1 MANPSTSPS
10 TSIPPASVRH
20 AGPPLVLPASAFAGL
35 FLGSLIIGAWLTGG
49 TPPPI
54 PFETTDAALRYFVDH
69 ATAVRIAAFLQ
80 FGAAIP
86 LGLFTATVV
95 SRFQF
100 LGVNVAGITIALFGG
115 LAASFFLAASG
126 LTLWVLSSP
135 GVADVASNARVLQ
148 LLAFATGGPGHV
160 VPLGL
165 LLAGISI
172 AGGVTRKLPR
182 WIMWFGVVLAVIAEL
197 STLTLINDAAAVL
210 LPLARFPAFIW
221 MLCVAFTLP
230 STRNSRVN
238 APAR

>member
-1 MANPSTSPS
+1 MASPS
-10 TSIPPASVRH
+10 ISTPAPTIRH
-20 AGPPLVLPASAFAGL
+20 AGPPLAVPAAVFTGL
-35 FLGSLIIGAWLTGG
+35 SLVSLVIGALMTGG

-54 PFETTDAALRYFVDH
+54 PFDATDESLRYFVDH
-69 ATAVRIAAFLQ
+69 STAVRIAAFLQ
-80 FGAAIP
+80 FGSAIP
-86 LGLFTATVV
+86 LGIFTATVV

-115 LAASFFLAASG
+115 LAASFFCASSG

-135 GVADVASNARVLQ
+135 GVAELASNARVLQ

-160 VPLGL
+160 VTLGL

-182 WIMWFGVVLAVIAEL
+182 WVMWFGVVVATIAEL
-197 STLTLINDAAAVL
+197 STLTLISEGAAFL

-230 STRNSRVN
+230 SRRH
-238 APAR
+238 ARMSSSAAGIQ

>member
-1 MANPSTSPS
+1 MANPAASK
-10 TSIPPASVRH
+10 PATRLRH
-20 AGPPLVLPASAFAGL
+20 AGPPLAVPAWAFTGL
-35 FLGSLIIGAWLTGG
+35 FLGSLGIGALLTGG

-54 PFETTDAALRYFVDH
+54 PFEATETSLRYFVDH
-69 ATAVRIAAFLQ
+69 AMAVRIAAFLQ

-86 LGLFTATVV
+86 LGIFTATVV

-115 LAASFFLAASG
+115 VAASFFLAASA

-135 GVADVASNARVLQ
+135 GVAEVTSNARVLQ

-182 WIMWFGVVLAVIAEL
+182 WVMWFGVVLAIVAEL
-197 STLTLINDAAAVL
+197 STLTLITQGAAFF
-210 LPLARFPAFIW
+210 LPLARFPAFVW

-230 STRNSRVN
+230 SKRDSRVG
-238 APAR
+238 APAGVME

>member
-1 MANPSTSPS
+1 MAS
-10 TSIPPASVRH
+10 ASVSTPAPTMRH
-20 AGPPLVLPASAFAGL
+20 AGPPLVVPASVFTGL
-35 FLGSLIIGAWLTGG
+35 FVGSLVVGALLTGG

-54 PFETTDAALRYFVDH
+54 PFEPTDMSLRYFVDH

-100 LGVNVAGITIALFGG
+100 LGVNVAGVTIALFGG
-115 LAASFFLAASG
+115 LAASFFLAASA
-126 LTLWVLSSP
+126 LMLWVLGSP
-135 GVADVASNARVLQ
+135 GVAELASNARVLQ
-148 LLAFATGGPGHV
+148 LLTFALGGPGHV

-182 WIMWFGVVLAVIAEL
+182 WVMWFGVVLAVLAEL
-197 STLTLINDAAAVL
+197 STLTLIIDSAAVL

-230 STRNSRVN
+230 SRRHSRVN
-238 APAR
+238 TPAAVTE

>member
-1 MANPSTSPS
+1 MASPS
-10 TSIPPASVRH
+10 ISTPAPTTRH
-20 AGPPLVLPASAFAGL
+20 AGPPLPVPAFVFTGL
-35 FLGSLIIGAWLTGG
+35 FLGSLVIGALLTGG

-54 PFETTDAALRYFVDH
+54 PFDATDASLRYFVDH
-69 ATAVRIAAFLQ
+69 ATAVRVAAFLQ
-80 FGAAIP
+80 FGSAIP
-86 LGLFTATVV
+86 LGIFTATVV

-135 GVADVASNARVLQ
+135 GVAELASNARVLQ

-160 VPLGL
+160 VTLGL

-182 WIMWFGVVLAVIAEL
+182 WVMWFGVVVATIAEL
-197 STLTLINDAAAVL
+197 STLTLISEAAAVL
-210 LPLARFPAFIW
+210 LPLARFPAFVW
-221 MLCVAFTLP
+221 MICVAFTLP
-230 STRNSRVN
+230 SRRH
-238 APAR
+238 ARMSSSAAVSQ

>member
-1 MANPSTSPS
+1 MNPS
-10 TSIPPASVRH
+10 TSIPATGLRH
-20 AGPPLVLPASAFAGL
+20 AGPPLALPAWVFAGL
-35 FLGSLIIGAWLTGG
+35 FLGSLVIGALLTGG
-49 TPPPI
+49 TPPPL
-54 PFETTDAALRYFVDH
+54 PFQATDTSLRYFVDH

-86 LGLFTATVV
+86 LGIFTATVV

-100 LGVNVAGITIALFGG
+100 LGVNVAGVTIALFGG
-115 LAASFFLAASG
+115 LAASFFLAASA

-135 GVADVASNARVLQ
+135 GVAEVVSNARVLE

-172 AGGVTRKLPR
+172 AGGLTRKLPR
-182 WIMWFGVVLAVIAEL
+182 WVMWFGIVLAIIAEL
-197 STLTLINDAAAVL
+197 STLTLISAGAAFF

-230 STRNSRVN
+230 SKRDSRIN
-238 APAR
+238 APAVTE